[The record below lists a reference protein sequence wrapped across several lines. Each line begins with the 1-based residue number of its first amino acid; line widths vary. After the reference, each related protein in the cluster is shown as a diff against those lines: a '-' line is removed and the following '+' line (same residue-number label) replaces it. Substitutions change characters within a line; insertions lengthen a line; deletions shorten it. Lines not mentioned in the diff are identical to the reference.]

1 MFFLFCFFLVA
12 IEIELLSSQIN
23 QTLRPLTS
31 NPRLL
36 YPLRVQYIRRSISV
50 KSKENIQSNL
60 TAADAGNSVDGISR
74 VQLVGFQLITKIK
87 QCF

>member
-1 MFFLFCFFLVA
+1 MFFFVFFLHVVA

-23 QTLRPLTS
+23 QALRPLTS

-36 YPLRVQYIRRSISV
+36 YSLRVQYIRRSESV

-60 TAADAGNSVDGISR
+60 PTADAGNSVDRILRAAGGLAANH
-74 VQLVGFQLITKIK
+74 QD
-87 QCF
+87 